1 MTTNVLPGRVVR
13 AGYLLLLAAI
23 AVFAGMLILIDF
35 HP

>member
-23 AVFAGMLILIDF
+23 AVFAGIWMLIDF
-35 HP
+35 HL